1 MIRSSKP
8 RKQRKFR
15 FNAPLHERQHFTHAH
30 LDKALR
36 AKLGIKRAA
45 VQICKGD
52 TVKVME
58 GSKKGTTG
66 KVTSVSL
73 RSGRI
78 TLDSLIKKNAKA
90 KEFGVT
96 VHASNVY
103 ITDLNLKD
111 KYRAN
116 LLKVS
121 QAAAPQQPAG
131 QRPKE
136 KEKVVAEAKSKT

>member
-8 RKQRKFR
+8 RKQRRFR

-36 AKLGIKRAA
+36 AKLGIKKAA

-116 LLKVS
+116 LLNVS
-121 QAAAPQQPAG
+121 RAAAPQQPAG
-131 QRPKE
+131 PKE
-136 KEKVVAEAKSKT
+136 KAKAVAEAKSKT

>member
-8 RKQRKFR
+8 RKQRRFR

-36 AKLGIKRAA
+36 AKLGIKKAA

-52 TVKVME
+52 TVRVME

-116 LLKVS
+116 LLRVN
-121 QAAAPQQPAG
+121 QAAAPQQPAE
-131 QRPKE
+131 PKE
-136 KEKVVAEAKSKT
+136 KEKIVAEAKSKT